1 MIDKFMHGFLN
12 RVYGYDDYTQ
22 LEINSKLIQKMD
34 EVIDMANNAFDYLEW
49 LKGQG
54 LSDEVINTLTEW
66 KDDGTL
72 EKLINIEKIDK
83 LNTIIDKL
91 NTKIDDASSQMDNI
105 TIIMPLPSTVENNTN
120 NLQQILDKAKDKK
133 INLTVQFLAGYY
145 ELNSCFIYDN
155 TTIKMTNKTILK
167 NVETK
172 FTNPVTQINKNI
184 PILFMNAKPYDGD
197 DSSITGY
204 NGRSN
209 IVIDGGILDTISA
222 LLLCHGQNIVI
233 KNVTFKNCDSD
244 HYIQIGGCKNVK
256 IQNCKFIGTT
266 ERKPDRNYVEFIQ
279 IDWLTEKGQPYWVS
293 DASIFDSTVNDGIE
307 IDGCEFVTG
316 NGDYDFM
323 YTCVGSH
330 SSDGDNKNKNI
341 VIRNCKFTGY
351 SYAGLTIDK
360 MTNVI
365 IDNNI
370 FTDTKDTCAITIS
383 NSDNV
388 SVNSNNRIKGGKR
401 AIFCS
406 TSSNVKIDGVL
417 IEELNADSDFI
428 LIGESSNVE
437 LNRINFINCDTL
449 GNNVLIRNCRDV
461 NADSCRDVNTTAT
474 DGHFFRVYTKN
485 DGVNERIRI
494 KNTITSNKKEYR
506 MSNTNAIISSI
517 EEELWSGNV
526 NTGEILLNDDISK
539 FKNLKIRI
547 EVYGKIVR
555 NLDFVKNVATIREF
569 NLRDASEESLRI
581 NFIEIQLTLDSDN
594 NKIIINH
601 INQIDINNGGV
612 TEDVTNNASILKITG
627 ERVYY

>member
-1 MIDKFMHGFLN
+1 MNVTNNLKLPQYTEEDIFDLQDINKAYDSIDK
-12 RVYGYDDYTQ
+12 VY
-22 LEINSKLIQKMD
+22 K
-34 EVIDMANNAFDYLEW
+34 EVIDFKNEIPKTNATA
-49 LKGQG
+49 
-54 LSDEVINTLTEW
+54 EVIDARGGKETLGER
-66 KDDGTL
+66 
-72 EKLINIEKIDK
+72 
-83 LNTIIDKL
+83 LNEFNEQL
-91 NTKIDDASSQMDNI
+91 DNI
-105 TIIMPLPSTVENNTN
+105 TVIMPLPSTVEDNTK
-120 NLQQILDKAKDKK
+120 NLQKILDKAKNKK

-155 TTIKMTNKTILK
+155 TTIKMTNNTEIK
-167 NVETK
+167 NMPTR
-172 FTNPVTQINKNI
+172 FTNPETLTSKNI
-184 PILFMNAKPYDGD
+184 PILFMNAKPYDNE
-197 DSSITGY
+197 DSNITGY

-222 LLLCHGQNIVI
+222 FLLCHGQNIVI

-266 ERKPDRNYVEFIQ
+266 ERSSTRQYVEFIQ
-279 IDWLTEKGQPYWVS
+279 IDWMTETGQPYWVS
-293 DASIFDSTVNDGIE
+293 GANIFDSTINDGIE
-307 IDGCEFVTG
+307 IDGCEFETG
-316 NGDYDFM
+316 IGEYNFM

-351 SYAGLTIDK
+351 SYGALTIDK
-360 MTNVI
+360 MTNVF
-365 IDNNI
+365 IDNNV
-370 FTDTKDTCAITIS
+370 FTDTKGTCAITIS

-401 AIFCS
+401 GIFCS
-406 TSSNVKIDGVL
+406 SSSNVKIDGVL
-417 IEELNADSDFI
+417 IEEVNADSDFI
-428 LIGESSNVE
+428 LIGESSNIE
-437 LNRINFINCDTL
+437 LNRINFINCKTV

-494 KNTITSNKKEYR
+494 KNTITSNKKEYK
-506 MSNTNAIISSI
+506 MSNTNGMISSI
-517 EEELWSGNV
+517 EEELWSGNAT
-526 NTGEILLNDDISK
+526 TGEILLNDDISK

-555 NLDFVKNVATIREF
+555 NLDFVNNVATIREF
-569 NLRDASEESLRI
+569 NLRDNSAESLRI
-581 NFIEIQLTLDSDN
+581 NFIEIKLTLDSAN

-601 INQIDINNGGV
+601 INQIDINNGV
-612 TEDVTNNASILKITG
+612 IEDVANNASILKITG